1 MLRFCF
7 DRSGNRAMLRA
18 RTEDTLD
25 EASAK
30 TGCGNLVLGA
40 IHGRSLSG
48 SDNGELLR
56 SAPADVQS
64 LFPTVTQRGAR

>member
-1 MLRFCF
+1 ML
-7 DRSGNRAMLRA
+7 LA

-48 SDNGELLR
+48 SDKRELLWGT
-56 SAPADVQS
+56 PADLQS
-64 LFPTVTQRGAR
+64 LFPTISQWRAR

>member
-1 MLRFCF
+1 MQRFSVDTLDKCVI
-7 DRSGNRAMLRA
+7 LPA
-18 RTEDTLD
+18 RMEDTLD

-30 TGCGNLVLGA
+30 TGCGNLVLGTLN
-40 IHGRSLSG
+40 GRSLSG

>member
-1 MLRFCF
+1 
-7 DRSGNRAMLRA
+7 MLRA

-30 TGCGNLVLGA
+30 TGCGNLVLRA
-40 IHGRSLSG
+40 IHGRSLPG

-56 SAPADVQS
+56 GTAAELRSVFSTTISHQWRAS
-64 LFPTVTQRGAR
+64 